1 VCYDTSGRSYDAAFP
16 EWNTHAPVGKESTME
31 DKGFL
36 GALFDLSFSEFVTI
50 KFIRILYIIFL
61 MLIAIG
67 FIFALIGGFV
77 SMFTDSFWSGL
88 WKIIVAPIGALISIV
103 LTRIWLEVLAV
114 VFRIAEN
121 TTDLVELKK
130 QE

>member
-1 VCYDTSGRSYDAAFP
+1 
-16 EWNTHAPVGKESTME
+16 ME
-31 DKGFL
+31 DKGFF

-67 FIFALIGGFV
+67 FIFGIIGGFV